1 MRSCMWTTFRVIFWT
16 GLLIAGSWVWIVWG
30 ITRFAE
36 RDDTRHADAA
46 IVLGAAVRNNRPTS
60 IFRERINHAVD
71 LYHDGTVEKL
81 IFTGGVGRGD
91 TMSEAAVARRY
102 AISQGVD
109 ENDILIEEKSTNTI
123 ENLTFAYAVAQE
135 EEVETFL
142 IVSTPYHMKRA
153 IWIADDLG
161 MTAYSSPTRTIRWIS
176 DRTRR
181 AALIQESI
189 SYIVHIFRRWS

>member
-1 MRSCMWTTFRVIFWT
+1 MWTTFRVIFWT

-36 RDDTRHADAA
+36 RDETRNANAA

-71 LYHDGTVEKL
+71 LYHGGTVEKL

-109 ENDILIEEKSTNTI
+109 ERDILIEERSTNTI
-123 ENLTFAYAVAQE
+123 ENLTFAYMVAQE
-135 EEVETFL
+135 EGLDTFL